1 MMKIV
6 PYFITPYPYDP
17 HTIHKKLTQSGKCHI
32 ENYKTEV
39 NIRENLHNLASG
51 KDLLALTPYA

>member
-17 HTIHKKLTQSGKCHI
+17 HTIHKKLTQSVKCHT
-32 ENYKTEV
+32 ENHKTEV
-39 NIRENLHNLASG
+39 NIRGNLLNLDSD